1 MRWHARTHARACATC
16 PPQREQLKA
25 LRASLPFSS
34 VEAVDAKLED
44 LEHQLTTTSLPLP
57 EERALVKQIETL
69 RRQRQQVAELSG
81 AGSAGGANVGEILDG
96 LSAQLTGVFAQLDE
110 VRERLN
116 AQWEIR
122 RAVEGRRNEARGNL
136 PQLYKQRDGLRD
148 QLRADFAL
156 RKSTKEESFKA
167 RQAARKAAE
176 ERRKAREAEYEARKA
191 AQRAEEA
198 AAKREEA
205 AAAAAR
211 HPHEQELAT
220 ADVLAAY
227 MRAVVAQGAAEETAS
242 SAAAPAGAAAAGA
255 ASSVAAAGLKP
266 MGKKQSSDV
275 DELNALATSGKGK
288 KARKARKA
296 ARAAPSSSSKD
307 ALVMD
312 VAMLQ
317 QLAQVGLPVPR
328 RAADIPDLLAQ
339 LEAKVAAWK
348 AVPMPTAAQVEAQV
362 AKMVGPAEGAQVST
376 PYGAGTLSSV
386 RAADGIHV
394 VKLAGFAGTGY
405 LRAED
410 VQSEQ

>member
-1 MRWHARTHARACATC
+1 MEWHAHTHTRATR

-81 AGSAGGANVGEILDG
+81 AGSVGGANVGEILDG

-122 RAVEGRRNEARGNL
+122 RTVEGRRNEARGNL

-242 SAAAPAGAAAAGA
+242 AAAAPATTAAAAPSA
-255 ASSVAAAGLKP
+255 AGAGLKP